1 MSVALLDQG
10 EIVPGRGIAMQSGG
24 ASSVGGAP
32 SLSNSC
38 RRASAAAVRGP
49 ARSKKYA
56 NQARKPRAAGA
67 TRATSASFFSS
78 RNGEKASPPRRILI
92 RYG

>member
-10 EIVPGRGIAMQSGG
+10 ETVPGRGMTMQSGG
-24 ASSVGGAP
+24 ASSLGGVP
-32 SLSNSC
+32 SLSNPS
-38 RRASAAAVRGP
+38 RRASAVAVRGP
-49 ARSKKYA
+49 PRSKKYA
-56 NQARKPRAAGA
+56 NHARKPRTAGA